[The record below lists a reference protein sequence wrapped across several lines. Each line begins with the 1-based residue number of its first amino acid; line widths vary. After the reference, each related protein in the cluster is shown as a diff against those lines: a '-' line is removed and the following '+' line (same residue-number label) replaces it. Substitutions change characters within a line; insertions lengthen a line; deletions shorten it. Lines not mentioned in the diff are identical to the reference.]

1 MKAQLLRVQNS
12 HAASFDVRYEEASV
26 FHNPWHYHPELE
38 LTLILE
44 SKGVRFVGDSIEV
57 FEAGD
62 LVLLGANLPHYWRN
76 DPAYYHAESTL
87 KARAIILRFKLDLWG
102 MAFLNAPEM
111 KEIRDLFQQ
120 AARGIH
126 FAPKQV
132 AVIQP
137 LLFQLLN
144 AKDGERIRL
153 WVHIFEHLAAAPS
166 YRLLSQISF
175 VNSHPSRDSQRIQK
189 VLTYVQEHLSDP
201 ITLEEV
207 AASINMNVSAFCRYF
222 KQQTNKTFIQ
232 LVNELRVNNACRL
245 LLSSDLDVGQIA
257 FECGFNT
264 VSHFNAIFK
273 KQTGLNPGEHRR
285 KFS

>member
-1 MKAQLLRVQNS
+1 
-12 HAASFDVRYEEASV
+12 
-26 FHNPWHYHPELE
+26 
-38 LTLILE
+38 
-44 SKGVRFVGDSIEV
+44 
-57 FEAGD
+57 
-62 LVLLGANLPHYWRN
+62 
-76 DPAYYHAESTL
+76 
-87 KARAIILRFKLDLWG
+87 

-132 AVIQP
+132 TVIQP

-153 WVHIFEHLAAAPS
+153 WLHIFEHLAAAPS